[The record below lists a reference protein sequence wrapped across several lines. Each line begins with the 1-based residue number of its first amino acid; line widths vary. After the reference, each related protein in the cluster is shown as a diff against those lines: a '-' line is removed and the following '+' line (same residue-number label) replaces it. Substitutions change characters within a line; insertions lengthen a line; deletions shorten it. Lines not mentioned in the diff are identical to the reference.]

1 MKYKTLVIRE
11 GTKYQTFAV
20 YEETIAEWCECD
32 TPHLYPITANMDGLK
47 KFYRNSDFTDITMV
61 TIELKII
68 NE

>member
-20 YEETIAEWCECD
+20 YEETLGEWCECD
-32 TPHLYPITANMDGLK
+32 TPNLYPITATMDGLK
-47 KFYRNSDFTDITMV
+47 KFYQNSDFSEITMV